1 MKRLALT
8 IVLCLLTRV
17 SVGAVDV
24 AETKALAEQGDVWYQ
39 TELALMHHNGQGV
52 PQNYAKAIE
61 WYRKAADQDFAK
73 AQANLGV
80 MYGKG
85 QGVPRDYGIAIS
97 WFRKAAEQGNSL
109 AQHNLGLMYG
119 KGQGVPQD
127 YVEAYAWESLAANS
141 GHQTAAKNR
150 ANIAGKLSPEALNR
164 ARRQE
169 TRLFLQIKRR
179 KAQKR

>member
-24 AETKALAEQGDVWYQ
+24 AETKAL
-39 TELALMHHNGQGV
+39 
-52 PQNYAKAIE
+52 
-61 WYRKAADQDFAK
+61 
-73 AQANLGV
+73 
-80 MYGKG
+80 
-85 QGVPRDYGIAIS
+85 
-97 WFRKAAEQGNSL
+97 AEQGNSL

-150 ANIAGKLSPEALNR
+150 ANIADKLSPEALNR

-179 KAQKR
+179 KDQKR